1 MKKSYLIM
9 AAIASVALVSCSNE
23 EYFGDPGGLTG
34 ERAISFDMSTPA
46 MTRAEGAEAAEKL
59 NNNFVV
65 YGFKTLSDNSTTQK
79 VFDNYQANYVE
90 NTAYTTESNSNNWE
104 YVAKTGTYKNV
115 PNGVTTNVGVV
126 AFAANTTD
134 NANGIDQTIKYWD
147 FSATRYD
154 FFAYS
159 LGKGV
164 TTGEAPSTTTSY
176 AKSTAMSNTSYTLT
190 GSTAELQECYIS
202 EKIHRAPTQAN
213 TTVQFRFLSFN
224 SKVRIGIY
232 ETVPGYSIKDVT
244 FYTSNGDANPGAT
257 ATLYDADGTAS
268 IPNGGTYT
276 VTFDDDG
283 KPVLTFATTSDYTNE
298 ASQGFG
304 TLTDLVKEEYKEDG
318 GNSEVKNYLKKTANS
333 PSYAG
338 NATKDYYTKVLPNP
352 AGTELTLKVNYTL
365 VSRDGSGETIKAVG
379 GTAKVP
385 ANFAKWQPGYAY
397 TYLFKISD
405 NPNSTIGGV
414 AGLYP
419 ITFDAMVVE
428 TEEGTQNTITTVAEP
443 SITTY
448 QNGDIVDDY
457 ATYTPARDIFVTVE
471 DANGALLPLIAENV
485 TKGALYTFT
494 GTHTEA
500 EIMKALQV
508 RTSTVDGTI
517 TGRNGII
524 LTPAKD
530 GDNPLLNITNKIGE
544 KTIGD
549 NLVGQFT
556 PAAGNY
562 AFVYTQTAPTGT
574 TPKYEAKSF
583 SAGDAVNGYYCRY
596 YYTPQTGDAQVGT
609 TYYNSTTFVQTAL
622 FCGDDATGLYTFED
636 GIYKPAD
643 GKIATG
649 TTYYPEPVAAAAAPS
664 DFSDYLVKDGDNYV
678 QATGNET
685 STPTYYEKPTAVSPI
700 EFNSF
705 NMNYYKLVG
714 NTPTQVTEEHPV
726 AGTNYYSDDNCNT
739 RVYILPEQT
748 SDYSILTDYTDAT
761 TYRLCAAGEN
771 AIAGKRY
778 YDKYEQNNG
787 VYAVKVIKVQ

>member
-23 EYFGDPGGLTG
+23 EYLGDPGGLTG

-46 MTRAEGAEAAEKL
+46 MTRAEGAEAAEML

-65 YGFKTLSDNSTTQK
+65 YGFKTMGTGTEATTQK
-79 VFDNYQANYVE
+79 VFDNFQVNYAE
-90 NTAYTTESNSNNWE
+90 NTANTTASNSKNWE

-115 PNGVTTNVGVV
+115 PNGVTTNAGVV
-126 AFAANTTD
+126 SFAANTTD

-190 GSTAELQECYIS
+190 GSTAELQECYVS
-202 EKIHRAPTQAN
+202 EKIHRAPTDAN
-213 TTVQFRFLSFN
+213 KKDAVQFRFLSFN

-232 ETVPGYSIKDVT
+232 ETVPGYSITDVK
-244 FYTSNGDANPGAT
+244 FYTSDNDGNPSTT

-276 VTFDDDG
+276 VTFDDDE
-283 KPVLTFATTSDYTNE
+283 KPVLTFETTSGYTNE
-298 ASQGFG
+298 AYQGFG
-304 TLTDLVKEEYKEDG
+304 TLTTFDEPEYNEG
-318 GNSEVKNYLKKTANS
+318 AGSYLKKVANI

-338 NATKDYYTKVLPNP
+338 DATKQYYTKVLPNP
-352 AGTELTLKVNYTL
+352 TGTELTLKVDYTL

-385 ANFAKWQPGYAY
+385 AKFAEWKPGYAY

-405 NPNSTIGGV
+405 NPNSTIGTV
-414 AGLYP
+414 EGLYP

-448 QNGDIVDDY
+448 QNQAITNDY
-457 ATYTPARDIFVTVE
+457 NTGADIFVTVE
-471 DANGALLPLIAENV
+471 GNGALLPLIDGTTQKA
-485 TKGALYTFT
+485 ALYTFT
-494 GTHTEA
+494 GNHTEA

-583 SAGDAVNGYYCRY
+583 VANASVKDYYCTY
-596 YYTPQTGDAQVGT
+596 EYIAQTGDAIVGT
-609 TYYNSTTFVQTAL
+609 TYYDNTTFVQTNL
-622 FCGDDATGLYTFED
+622 FFGDEATDLYIKDPTNTDQYIAATGKVKTGVTYYTTN
-636 GIYKPAD
+636 
-643 GKIATG
+643 TG
-649 TTYYPEPVAAAAAPS
+649 TEIDASRIISYTDFATTTLYKDTNGTAKDENDKPGDHVYYKYE
-664 DFSDYLVKDGDNYV
+664 
-678 QATGNET
+678 NET
-685 STPTYYEKPTAVSPI
+685 Y
-700 EFNSF
+700 
-705 NMNYYKLVG
+705 
-714 NTPTQVTEEHPV
+714 
-726 AGTNYYSDDNCNT
+726 T
-739 RVYILPEQT
+739 RVYILPQPT
-748 SDYSILTDYTDAT
+748 DGYSILQDYTTAN
-761 TYRLCAAGEN
+761 TYRQCGANEL
-771 AIAGKRY
+771 AITGKKY
-778 YDKYEQNNG
+778 YDKYDQNNG
-787 VYAVKVIKVQ
+787 KFAVKVIKVQQ